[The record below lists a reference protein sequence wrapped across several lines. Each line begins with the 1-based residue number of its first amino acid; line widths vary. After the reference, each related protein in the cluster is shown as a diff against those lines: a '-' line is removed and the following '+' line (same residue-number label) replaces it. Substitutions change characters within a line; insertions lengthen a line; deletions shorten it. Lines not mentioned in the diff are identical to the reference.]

1 MRKPISF
8 TAALLLSLLAFLAA
22 PLQAQQQPQIPTL
35 QVCNQ
40 TVVTGGGLVKIV
52 SRADVGHSGT
62 FKVEVEIKCDQSG
75 SGYPGGVVKIT
86 SLSMSDSIV
95 QGQINSTLI
104 EQVTS
109 TGKHTPTAY
118 INGRCTAQAPTGA
131 IQGCRYWI
139 MFADN
144 KVPSAQQTADVVS
157 FLVFDGTGKRIAYGT
172 GPVVD
177 GDIKVAPTGN

>member
-1 MRKPISF
+1 MRKPICI
-8 TAALLLSLLAFLAA
+8 TAASLPSLFVFLAV

-75 SGYPGGVVKIT
+75 SGYPTGVVKIT

-144 KVPSAQQTADVVS
+144 KVPSAPQTADVVS

-172 GPVVD
+172 GPLVD